1 MISAA
6 YLDQS
11 LYYSE
16 KNLRILKNLIKNEW
30 IGKEKKIVIRKIN
43 ESIKNEKD
51 IFLKEEIEQEGND
64 IIFLEGVK
72 FVFISGKL
80 AEVE

>member
-1 MISAA
+1 M
-6 YLDQS
+6 DW
-11 LYYSE
+11 
-16 KNLRILKNLIKNEW
+16 KR
-30 IGKEKKIVIRKIN
+30 KKIVIRKIN